1 MARGWCVVVAAV
13 LWASATVA
21 AQAPTAGM
29 EEEARNLFRAGSS
42 AYSEGRYESALD
54 YFRRSYELSG
64 RSMLL
69 YNMATAAD
77 RLRQDEDALR
87 WYRQYLEEVP
97 DAPNASEVKSR
108 AAVIERTLDRR
119 AKAAEESRKGEAE
132 VEPEAGA
139 EQGAEENATAATADA
154 PPPKKSANLKL
165 PGWIMV
171 AAGGAILAGGAT
183 TGAMA
188 LSLDGKLADRCNPLC
203 EPEDQSDIDRRDTMA
218 TLSTVMIIGGA
229 AVAAAGV
236 VLLLL
241 PSASKK
247 ERREAAFTPVLGP
260 HVVGG
265 TWRRSF

>member
-21 AQAPTAGM
+21 AQAPTAAM

-54 YFRRSYELSG
+54 YFKRAYELSG

-87 WYRQYLEEVP
+87 WYRQYLEEMP
-97 DAPNASEVKSR
+97 DAANASEVRSR
-108 AAVIERTLDRR
+108 AEVIQRTMDRR
-119 AKAAEESRKGEAE
+119 AKTAEESRKGEPE

-139 EQGAEENATAATADA
+139 EGEGDAVTAPTAE
-154 PPPKKSANLKL
+154 PPPKKSVNLTL

-203 EPEDQSDIDRRDTMA
+203 EPEDQSDIDRRDTLA

-236 VLLLL
+236 VFLLL
-241 PSASKK
+241 PSGSKK
-247 ERREAAFTPVLGP
+247 EKREAAFTPVLGP
-260 HVVGG
+260 NVVGG

>member
-1 MARGWCVVVAAV
+1 MARGWCVVVAAMV
-13 LWASATVA
+13 WASATVA
-21 AQAPTAGM
+21 AQAPTTGM

-54 YFRRSYELSG
+54 YFKRAYDLSG

-87 WYRQYLEEVP
+87 WYRQYLEEMP
-97 DAPNASEVKSR
+97 DAANASEVKSR
-108 AAVIERTLDRR
+108 ADVIQRTMDRR
-119 AKAAEESRKGEAE
+119 AKTAEESRQGVAEPDPEGGADPEGGDGTEMAEA
-132 VEPEAGA
+132 
-139 EQGAEENATAATADA
+139 T
-154 PPPKKSANLKL
+154 PPKKSADLKL

-188 LSLDGKLADRCNPLC
+188 LSLDSKLADRCGGVCL
-203 EPEDQSDIDRRDTMA
+203 PEDQADIDRRDTLA

-236 VLLLL
+236 VFLLL
-241 PSASKK
+241 SSGSKK
-247 ERREAAFTPVLGP
+247 EKREAAFMPVLGP
-260 HVVGG
+260 NVVGG
-265 TWRRSF
+265 TWQRSF